1 MLNKEEINTFLAK
14 GDINEQVAENL
25 HSICSIENMPTW
37 AQDSIKELIEGEKW
51 EEINYRFYKCLTF
64 GTGGI
69 RGRTISK
76 ITTLAEKGKSKRKR
90 NSDHAGIGTNILNEL
105 TIARATKA
113 LFQLSK
119 ENLIKKGDHNSQP
132 L

>member
-69 RGRTISK
+69 RAEQYQKSLLWLRREKQKEAKLRT
-76 ITTLAEKGKSKRKR
+76 TPG
-90 NSDHAGIGTNILNEL
+90 
-105 TIARATKA
+105 
-113 LFQLSK
+113 
-119 ENLIKKGDHNSQP
+119 
-132 L
+132 